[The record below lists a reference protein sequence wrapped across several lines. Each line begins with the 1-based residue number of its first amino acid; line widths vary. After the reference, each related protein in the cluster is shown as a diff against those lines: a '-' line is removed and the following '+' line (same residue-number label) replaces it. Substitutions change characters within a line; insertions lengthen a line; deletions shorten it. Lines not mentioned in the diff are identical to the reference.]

1 MNLSNPKSSRMLA
14 AFVAAMV
21 VLTLSV
27 AAMPAQ
33 AQTYTDLHDFN
44 PGAGDPV
51 NLYATG
57 LFPQGW
63 DGRLYGV
70 TAGGGTSSDGTVY
83 GITLAGT
90 PTILHSFDGT
100 DGVDVYYGLTL
111 GSDGNFYGVTTQ
123 GGSSNDGTIFKITPT
138 GTLTVLY
145 SFTGGAD
152 GAGPYAP
159 PVQGTDGNF
168 YGVTTGIIGGTQ
180 TDAST
185 FYKVTPSGT
194 FKTVHTLTTAQ
205 GQQCQHTTLGS
216 DGNFYAG
223 CNLGGANNNGTLF
236 KISATG
242 SLTVLHNVTA
252 ATDGLAPSTLKQ
264 AKDGNF
270 YGAMYQNGPHNAGT
284 IFKLTT
290 NGTYT
295 VLHSFTGGTDGGSP
309 FTGPTQGPDG
319 NLYGPTSAGGNTT
332 TCSGG
337 CGVIYK
343 ITTAGAY
350 SVLYTFDS
358 THGANPES
366 NLTLDTDGEFY
377 GNTRNG
383 GAHSD
388 GVFYSFNLGFK
399 PFVTL
404 GITSGKVGTKVGIMG
419 QGFDSASVVKFGG
432 VKATSITVTGTTYI
446 VATVPTGA
454 VDGYV
459 TVTTGSTT
467 LTSTK
472 TFTVHNSWGQGAAIP
487 VPVICPAVGFIG
499 GKIYVVGGGNGTV
512 PVGNNQVYNTANNT
526 WSTAAAMPT
535 PVGCAAYVVV
545 AGILYVIGGS
555 PTNTTFTDTVQAYDP
570 ATNTWS
576 TKTPMPI
583 ARGSI
588 PAAVVD
594 GKSIYV
600 MGGNGTTLR
609 LDNLE
614 KYDTTTDTWT
624 EESPLLV
631 GRSETTGGLLGT
643 TIVSSDGDTNSG
655 PTGDT
660 EAYDVSTNTWSEL
673 TADPTARGGPCF
685 GAISGQL
692 YLAGGNNPGGGVISL
707 TESFNLNADKWTT
720 LLSIPNAVEW
730 SGSTVANGQLYCFGG
745 TPNNGTTAD
754 NYVQIYQP

>member
-1 MNLSNPKSSRMLA
+1 MSTRHIARFVLA
-14 AFVAAMV
+14 V
-21 VLTLSV
+21 VFCLALIAGAIS
-27 AAMPAQ
+27 AQ
-33 AQTYTDLHDFN
+33 AQTYKVLYTFGNVSLD
-44 PGAGDPV
+44 PIVPYGAIAQGRDGS
-51 NLYATG
+51 LYT
-57 LFPQGW
+57 
-63 DGRLYGV
+63 
-70 TAGGGTSSDGTVY
+70 TSIGGGVGNVGTVFNVSPS
-83 GITLAGT
+83 GTMTLVF
-90 PTILHSFDGT
+90 SFNYDPGN
-100 DGVDVYYGLTL
+100 DPLSGVTL
-111 GSDGNFYGVTTQ
+111 GSDGNYYGTTKLN
-123 GGSSNDGTIFKITPT
+123 GEGPGTAWQVTPT
-138 GTLTVLY
+138 GTGTALHY
-145 SFTGGAD
+145 FGNSGD
-152 GAGPYAP
+152 GACPWAGPIEGTDGNYYGTTTTVCGFGSLSTIYKLTSTGTLTTLYTFTDGSNVTAALI
-159 PVQGTDGNF
+159 QATDGNF
-168 YGVTTGIIGGTQ
+168 YGVTESGGANG
-180 TDAST
+180 DGEI
-185 FYKVTPSGT
+185 FKMTPSGAVT
-194 FKTVHTLTTAQ
+194 TVHSFA
-205 GQQCQHTTLGS
+205 GS
-216 DGNFYAG
+216 DGNQAYSA
-223 CNLGGANNNGTLF
+223 LIQGT
-236 KISATG
+236 
-242 SLTVLHNVTA
+242 
-252 ATDGLAPSTLKQ
+252 
-264 AKDGNF
+264 
-270 YGAMYQNGPHNAGT
+270 
-284 IFKLTT
+284 
-290 NGTYT
+290 
-295 VLHSFTGGTDGGSP
+295 
-309 FTGPTQGPDG
+309 DG
-319 NLYGPTSAGGNTT
+319 NLYGVAYAGGTSNKGVVFKCSTT
-332 TCSGG
+332 GT
-337 CGVIYK
+337 
-343 ITTAGAY
+343 Y
-350 SVLYTFDS
+350 SVLYNFTGSSTDGGAPSGLMQASSGTLYGGAQIGGASNAGTLYSISTSGTFKLLYS
-358 THGANPES
+358 FGGANGADPS
-366 NLTLDTDGEFY
+366 SPLKQNTNGILYGVTYQG
-377 GNTRNG
+377 GNTSLCG
-383 GAHSD
+383 GSGC
-388 GVFYSFNLGFK
+388 GVFYSLNIGAK
-399 PFVTL
+399 PFIRL
-404 GITSGKVGTKVGIMG
+404 SSTSGKVGSQVGIFG
-419 QGFDSASVVKFGG
+419 QGFSSSSVVKFNG
-432 VKATSITVTGTTYI
+432 VQATKTTLTGTTYLT
-446 VATVPTGA
+446 ATVPTGA

-535 PVGCAAYVVV
+535 PVGCAAYAVV

-685 GAISGQL
+685 AAISGQL